1 MKKTALFVIP
11 AAAVLL
17 ILCLLLGSYAAF
29 GTANFIRVTGAL
41 VSLSKGDVNHYEI
54 SAAPNRIVIA
64 APDNA
69 YQTMVETLEAEGYQI
84 HEEDQMGSM
93 ITLSKNGCQEQL
105 LFSVNGNYSLWKWT
119 T

>member
-1 MKKTALFVIP
+1 MKKKVLFLIP

-41 VSLSKGDVNHYEI
+41 VSLSKGDAGHYEI
-54 SAAPNRIVIA
+54 SAAPNRLVIA
-64 APDNA
+64 GPDNA
-69 YQTMVETLEAEGYQI
+69 YAYMVETLEAEGYII

-93 ITLSKNGCQEQL
+93 ITISKDGIRENL
-105 LFSVNGNYSLWKWT
+105 LFSVNGNYSLWRWT
-119 T
+119 K